1 MSPHRLCLLAVVG
14 LGACDSAAAATAAPS
29 TADAASPV
37 LVELFTSQGCSSCPP
52 ADALL
57 QTLADDPNLP
67 IIPLAFHVDY
77 WNYIGWE
84 DPFSDAA
91 WSKRQRAYAW
101 ARDSR
106 RVYTPQLLFNGVDHG
121 VGRSE
126 SRSRSAIA
134 KATASST
141 AAVDV
146 EASVAGATINVDLRL
161 DGTAPGEH
169 AAVFVALAQD
179 HASTK
184 VTRGENAR
192 RTLSNAFI
200 VRDMKRACD
209 FKPGSR
215 CSATFAS
222 PGDGQHVV
230 AWVQDVETMRVH
242 GTGLASIED
251 AP

>member
-1 MSPHRLCLLAVVG
+1 MPLHRLCLLAFLG
-14 LGACDSAAAATAAPS
+14 LGACDSAAAATAAP
-29 TADAASPV
+29 TAAEAASPV

-57 QTLADDPNLP
+57 QTLADDPDLP

-77 WNYIGWE
+77 WNYIGWK

-91 WSKRQRAYAW
+91 WSARQRAYAS

-134 KATASST
+134 KAASSST

-146 EASVAGATINVDLRL
+146 EATVTGTTISVNLRL
-161 DGTAPGEH
+161 DGSVPDRDAQ
-169 AAVFVALAQD
+169 VFVALAQD

-192 RTLSNAFI
+192 RTLSNGFI
-200 VRDMKRACD
+200 VRDMTRACA
-209 FKPGSR
+209 FKPGAQ
-215 CSATFAS
+215 CSATFSARD
-222 PGDGQHVV
+222 DGRHVV
-230 AWVQDVETMRVH
+230 AWVQDPETMRVH
-242 GTGLASIED
+242 GTGLASIERT
-251 AP
+251 P